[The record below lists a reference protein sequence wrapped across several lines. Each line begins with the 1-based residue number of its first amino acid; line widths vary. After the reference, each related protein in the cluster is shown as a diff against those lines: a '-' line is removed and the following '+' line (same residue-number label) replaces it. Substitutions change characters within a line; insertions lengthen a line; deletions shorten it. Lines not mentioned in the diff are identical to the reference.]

1 MDPALLRERE
11 LFKKRAHALPT
22 IEKKVKESSNAS
34 SATSSKDASKPKSRP
49 SSSAGPR
56 LDATNYKTMTGSS
69 QYRFGVLA
77 KIVKHMRTR
86 HQEGD
91 DHPLSLEDILDET
104 NQLDIGNSVKN
115 WLQNEALR
123 NNPKIE
129 VTPEGEFV
137 FKAVYKLRDGK
148 SLIKLLR
155 HQDLKG
161 IGGVLLDDVQES
173 LPHCE
178 KVLKARANEIITIT
192 RPIDKK
198 KVLFYNDR
206 TCNFF
211 VDEEFQKLWRGA
223 AVDAMDDAK
232 IEEYLE
238 KQGIRS
244 MQDQGPKKPLV
255 PKRKK
260 NPIKKK
266 TFKRPRDNEHL
277 ADVLE
282 TYEEQS
288 LGASANH
295 TAGSKS

>member
-11 LFKKRAHALPT
+11 AFKRKAYSLPT
-22 IEKKVKESSNAS
+22 VEKKAKTESSS
-34 SATSSKDASKPKSRP
+34 SSKDVSSKPSKPSSRP
-49 SSSAGPR
+49 SGPR
-56 LDATNYKTMTGSS
+56 LDASTYKTMSGSS

-86 HQEGD
+86 HQEGE
-91 DHPLSLEDILDET
+91 DHPLSLEEILDET
-104 NQLDIGNSVKN
+104 NQLDIGNGVKN
-115 WLQNEALR
+115 WLANEALK

-129 VTPEGEFV
+129 VSPEGNYI

-148 SLIKLLR
+148 ALMRLLKQ
-155 HQDLKG
+155 QDLKG
-161 IGGVLLDDVQES
+161 LGGVLLEDVQES

-178 KVLKARANEIITIT
+178 KILKNRASDIIFIT

-206 TCNFF
+206 SCNFQ
-211 VDEEFQKLWRGA
+211 VDDEFQKLWRSVT
-223 AVDAMDDAK
+223 VDAMDDNK

-244 MQDQGPKKPLV
+244 MQDQGPKKPLP

-260 NPIKKK
+260 QPIKKRQ
-266 TFKRPRDNEHL
+266 FKRPRDNEHL

-282 TYEEQS
+282 NYEEQT
-288 LGASANH
+288 LGASSNS
-295 TAGSKS
+295 TAGQNTKD